1 MGACRRCG
9 GVRPCLRFCVSRE
22 VCIYSVHRRSGA
34 CQSPAAPGDRAGAPA
49 PLVAPTHAWARRRS
63 AMPCGSPG
71 VGFPTGSSAAS
82 RPPYARSSARGA
94 SRARPGVRLGLSS
107 PIGGVVSAI
116 IDVLMYAQAV
126 FSPSEVFAVYL
137 FAHPRFFRFAS
148 RHIVLGPA
156 PNSTALWEKCIP
168 WGSQKSARHT
178 SS

>member
-1 MGACRRCG
+1 MY
-9 GVRPCLRFCVSRE
+9 
-22 VCIYSVHRRSGA
+22 IYSVHRRSGA

-71 VGFPTGSSAAS
+71 VGFPT
-82 RPPYARSSARGA
+82 RVVQPLPPSARGKPAA
-94 SRARPGVRLGLSS
+94 SRARPVRLGLSS

-126 FSPSEVFAVYL
+126 FSPSEVFAVYP
-137 FAHPRFFRFAS
+137 FAHPPFFIS
-148 RHIVLGPA
+148 HHVTVLGPA
-156 PNSTALWEKCIP
+156 PNSTALWEKSIP

>member
-22 VCIYSVHRRSGA
+22 VYSSVHRRSGA

-71 VGFPTGSSAAS
+71 VGFPTGSSGVPLRPRAA
-82 RPPYARSSARGA
+82 RAA
-94 SRARPGVRLGLSS
+94 SRARPVRLGLSS

-126 FSPSEVFAVYL
+126 FSPSEVFAVYP
-137 FAHPRFFRFAS
+137 FAHPPFFIS
-148 RHIVLGPA
+148 HHVTVLGPA
-156 PNSTALWEKCIP
+156 PNSTALWEKSIP

>member
-71 VGFPTGSSAAS
+71 VGFPTRVV
-82 RPPYARSSARGA
+82 RPPARSARGNPVSPRRA
-94 SRARPGVRLGLSS
+94 RARPVRLGLSS

-126 FSPSEVFAVYL
+126 FSPSEVFAVYP
-137 FAHPRFFRFAS
+137 FAHPPFFIS
-148 RHIVLGPA
+148 HHVTVLGPA

>member
-71 VGFPTGSSAAS
+71 VEGFPTRVVRPAAS
-82 RPPYARSSARGA
+82 RPPPAVSPRRA
-94 SRARPGVRLGLSS
+94 RARPVRLGLSS

-126 FSPSEVFAVYL
+126 FSPSEVFAVYP
-137 FAHPRFFRFAS
+137 FAHPPFFIS
-148 RHIVLGPA
+148 HHVTVLGPA